1 MAHTHAWQVNILTT
15 GSICEIQICP
25 AGTIVWLALI
35 NETHVRFFTV
45 REVSFFMK
53 HHPVQ
58 RKPICIGFFITEEHF
73 MNNAFYMSREEL
85 LQTAGTDPER
95 GLSESQVQAS
105 RQKYGANTFVRT
117 STESMLKRIWDAS
130 TEPMLLM
137 LLFAAIITLAVNI
150 TRYFTGGEYNFLECA
165 GIFAAIFLS
174 VAITIVTEGKSAR
187 AFEALNK
194 INEDTLIKVLRG
206 GEPQLIP
213 QKDIVIG
220 DILLIETG
228 DKIVAD
234 GRLISGNDLSADES
248 ALTGE
253 SLPVK
258 KDATFTCQE
267 NTPVAERACM
277 LYSGCFVSGGSGT
290 MLVTGVGNDTEFGQ
304 IAQELSSI
312 EKNTTPLQEKL
323 DRLGKGITILGS
335 SAAAIVFLI
344 QIIQF
349 VMNHT
354 ISLDT
359 VSEAFITSIVLI
371 VAAVPEGLPTIVAV
385 SLALNIIKMSRENA
399 LVKKM
404 IACET
409 IGCVNIIC
417 SDKTGTLTENKMTVQ
432 KIYAGGRL
440 LDPEDL
446 AFPAKTPAEASLQ
459 PEETRTARE
468 ADAPVAVAAASDSPD
483 PRIASAPAD
492 APSAIDRE
500 TARALLRNY
509 CINSN
514 ADITWED
521 GSWTFIGNPTECA
534 LLAAAHKAGSD
545 YQQLRKEADIVR
557 IFPFSSQNKDM
568 STIVNEDGRLMLYTK
583 GNPEKI
589 LSLCSN
595 VPAEETAHIQKLME
609 NFQDKAGRL
618 LAFAHK
624 ELACFNGEKQQE
636 LEQDLHYDG
645 FVAIS
650 DPLSP
655 DVYDSIRDCRRAGIE
670 VKMLTGDNIRTARAI
685 AEELHMLQDGHLAVE
700 AAEIES
706 MSDEELKKALPK
718 ISVIARSTP
727 LIKMR
732 VVKLLKEEKNVV
744 AVTGDGINDAPAIKN
759 ADVGIAMGIAGT
771 EVTKEASD
779 MVLLNDSFSTIIKA
793 VQWGRGIYEN
803 FKRFIQFQLT
813 VNVSSVVVV
822 IASILAG
829 FPAPFTALELLWIN
843 IIMDGPPALTLGLE
857 PIREDLLKHP
867 PTKRNANIISRKMLI
882 RIFANGIFISIVF
895 MLQHFT
901 NFLGATQK
909 EEATVLFTLFVLFQL
924 FNAFNC
930 RELDDTP
937 MFKNLLNNKLM
948 LGVFLI
954 VLVLQLLITQVGTAV
969 FETAPL
975 SAAMWGKM
983 LLTAGSVVVINEIWK
998 GLAYVFSSLQDQ
1010 NRN

>member
-95 GLSESQVQAS
+95 GLSESQVRAS
-105 RQKYGANTFVRT
+105 RQKYGTNAFVRT
-117 STESMLKRIWDAS
+117 GTESMLKRIWDAS
-130 TEPMLLM
+130 IEPMLLM

-174 VAITIVTEGKSAR
+174 VAITIVTEGKSAK

-277 LYSGCFVSGGSGT
+277 LYSGCFVSSGSGT

-312 EKNTTPLQEKL
+312 EKTTTPLQEKL

-349 VMNHT
+349 AMNHT

-459 PEETRTARE
+459 PEEARTARE
-468 ADAPVAVAAASDSPD
+468 AD
-483 PRIASAPAD
+483 APAD

-500 TARALLRNY
+500 TARALLHNY

-514 ADITWED
+514 ADITRED
-521 GSWTFIGNPTECA
+521 SGWTFIGNPTECA

-595 VPAEETAHIQKLME
+595 VSAEETAHIQKLME

-624 ELACFNGEKQQE
+624 ELACFNGEEQQE

-700 AAEIES
+700 ASEIES

-732 VVKLLKEEKNVV
+732 VVKVLKEEKNVV

-779 MVLLNDSFSTIIKA
+779 MVLLDDSFSTIIKA

-901 NFLGATQK
+901 NFLGATQTEK
-909 EEATVLFTLFVLFQL
+909 ATVLFTLFVLFQL

-937 MFKNLLNNKLM
+937 MFKNLLKNKLM

-954 VLVLQLLITQVGTAV
+954 VLVLQILITQVGTAV
-969 FETAPL
+969 FETTPL

-983 LLTAGSVVVINEIWK
+983 LLTAFSVVVINEIWK
-998 GLAYVFSSLQDQ
+998 GVKHIVKK
-1010 NRN
+1010 

>member
-58 RKPICIGFFITEEHF
+58 RKSVCIGFFITEEHF

-95 GLSESQVQAS
+95 GLNESQVQAS

-117 STESMLKRIWDAS
+117 GTESMLKRIWDAS

-174 VAITIVTEGKSAR
+174 VAITIVTEGKSAK

-194 INEDTLIKVLRG
+194 INEDTLIKVLRD

-312 EKNTTPLQEKL
+312 EKTTTPLQEKL

-349 VMNHT
+349 AMNHT

-459 PEETRTARE
+459 PEEARTARE
-468 ADAPVAVAAASDSPD
+468 ADAP
-483 PRIASAPAD
+483 AD
-492 APSAIDRE
+492 GPSAINRE

-514 ADITWED
+514 ADITRED

-568 STIVNEDGRLMLYTK
+568 STIVNENGRLMLYTK

-595 VPAEETAHIQKLME
+595 VSAEETAHIQKLME

-685 AEELHMLQDGHLAVE
+685 AEELHMLKDGHLAVE
-700 AAEIES
+700 ASEIES

-732 VVKLLKEEKNVV
+732 VVKVLKEEKNVV

-779 MVLLNDSFSTIIKA
+779 MVLLDDSFSTIIKA

-901 NFLGATQK
+901 NFLGATQT

-954 VLVLQLLITQVGTAV
+954 VLVLQILITQVGTAV
-969 FETAPL
+969 FETTPL

-983 LLTAGSVVVINEIWK
+983 LLTAFSVVVINEICK
-998 GLAYVFSSLQDQ
+998 GVKHIVKK
-1010 NRN
+1010 

>member
-1 MAHTHAWQVNILTT
+1 
-15 GSICEIQICP
+15 
-25 AGTIVWLALI
+25 
-35 NETHVRFFTV
+35 
-45 REVSFFMK
+45 
-53 HHPVQ
+53 
-58 RKPICIGFFITEEHF
+58 

-85 LQTAGTDPER
+85 LKATGTDPER
-95 GLSESQVQAS
+95 GLSEAQVQAS
-105 RQKYGANTFVRT
+105 REKYGANTFVRT
-117 STESMLKRIWDAS
+117 SSESMARRIWDAS

-137 LLFAAIITLAVNI
+137 LIFAAIITLAVNI

-174 VAITIVTEGKSAR
+174 VAITIVTEGKSAK
-187 AFEALNK
+187 AFEALSK
-194 INEDTLIKVLRG
+194 INEDTLIKVLRD
-206 GEPQLIP
+206 GEPQLIA

-234 GRLISGNDLSADES
+234 GRLLAGNDLSTDES

-258 KDATFTCQE
+258 KSADFTCQE

-277 LYSGCFVSGGSGT
+277 LYSGCFVSGGTGT

-312 EKNTTPLQEKL
+312 EKTTTPLQEKL
-323 DRLGKGITILGS
+323 DRLGKGITVLGA
-335 SAAAIVFLI
+335 SAAGIVFLI
-344 QIIQF
+344 QIIEF
-349 VMNHT
+349 IMNHT
-354 ISLDT
+354 ISLNS
-359 VSEAFITSIVLI
+359 VSDAFITSIVLI

-432 KIYAGGRL
+432 KIYTGGKL

-446 AFPAKTPAEASLQ
+446 ALSAK
-459 PEETRTARE
+459 
-468 ADAPVAVAAASDSPD
+468 
-483 PRIASAPAD
+483 
-492 APSAIDRE
+492 APSAIDQE
-500 TARALLRNY
+500 TARILLRNY
-509 CINSN
+509 CINSS

-534 LLAAAHKAGSD
+534 LLAAAHKAGTD

-557 IFPFSSQNKDM
+557 VFPFSSQNKDM
-568 STIVNEDGRLMLYTK
+568 STIVNEGGRLMLYTK

-595 VPAEETAHIQKLME
+595 VPAEEAAHIQKLME
-609 NFQDKAGRL
+609 DFQSKAGRL

-624 ELACFNGEKQQE
+624 ELAGFDGEEQQA
-636 LEQDLHYDG
+636 LECDLHYDG
-645 FVAIS
+645 FVVIS

-685 AEELHMLQDGHLAVE
+685 AEELHMLEEGHLAVE
-700 AAEIES
+700 ASEIEA

-727 LIKMR
+727 LVKMR

-759 ADVGIAMGIAGT
+759 ADVGIAMGISGT

-779 MVLLNDSFSTIIKA
+779 MVLLDDSFSTIIKA

-867 PTKRNANIISRKMLI
+867 PTKRNENIISRKMLA

-901 NFLGATQK
+901 NFLGAAPS

-954 VLVLQLLITQVGTAV
+954 VLVLQILITQVGTAV
-969 FETAPL
+969 FETTPL
-975 SAAMWGKM
+975 SVMMWVKM
-983 LLTAGSVVVINEIWK
+983 MATALSVVVVNEIWK
-998 GLAYVFSSLQDQ
+998 GVKHLVKK
-1010 NRN
+1010 

>member
-1 MAHTHAWQVNILTT
+1 
-15 GSICEIQICP
+15 
-25 AGTIVWLALI
+25 
-35 NETHVRFFTV
+35 
-45 REVSFFMK
+45 
-53 HHPVQ
+53 
-58 RKPICIGFFITEEHF
+58 

-85 LQTAGTDPER
+85 LQAAGADPEH

-117 STESMLKRIWDAS
+117 GTESMLKRIWDAS

-137 LLFAAIITLAVNI
+137 LIFAAIITLAVNI

-174 VAITIVTEGKSAR
+174 VAITIVTEGKSAK
-187 AFEALNK
+187 AFEALSK
-194 INEDTLIKVLRG
+194 INEDTLIKVLRD

-267 NTPVAERACM
+267 NTPIAERACM

-312 EKNTTPLQEKL
+312 EKTTTPLQEKL

-349 VMNHT
+349 AMNHT

-432 KIYAGGRL
+432 KIYADGSL

-459 PEETRTARE
+459 QRETRTAQE
-468 ADAPVAVAAASDSPD
+468 ADTSVAVAAASDSPAALDSLNSPD

-492 APSAIDRE
+492 APSAIDWSKLGFGY
-500 TARALLRNY
+500 TATEYRWQA
-509 CINSN
+509 
-514 ADITWED
+514 TWEN

-534 LLAAAHKAGSD
+534 LLAAARKAGSD
-545 YQQLRKEADIVR
+545 YQQLRKESDIVR

-568 STIVNEDGRLMLYTK
+568 STIISEDGRLMLYTK

-595 VPAEETAHIQKLME
+595 VSAEETAHIQRLME
-609 NFQDKAGRL
+609 GFQDKAGRL

-624 ELACFNGEKQQE
+624 ELACFNGETQQE

-645 FVAIS
+645 FVVIS

-655 DVYDSIRDCRRAGIE
+655 DVYDSIRNCRRAGIE

-779 MVLLNDSFSTIIKA
+779 MVLLDDSFSTIIKA

-822 IASILAG
+822 IASILA
-829 FPAPFTALELLWIN
+829 
-843 IIMDGPPALTLGLE
+843 
-857 PIREDLLKHP
+857 
-867 PTKRNANIISRKMLI
+867 
-882 RIFANGIFISIVF
+882 
-895 MLQHFT
+895 
-901 NFLGATQK
+901 
-909 EEATVLFTLFVLFQL
+909 
-924 FNAFNC
+924 
-930 RELDDTP
+930 
-937 MFKNLLNNKLM
+937 
-948 LGVFLI
+948 
-954 VLVLQLLITQVGTAV
+954 
-969 FETAPL
+969 
-975 SAAMWGKM
+975 
-983 LLTAGSVVVINEIWK
+983 
-998 GLAYVFSSLQDQ
+998 
-1010 NRN
+1010 

>member
-1 MAHTHAWQVNILTT
+1 MAHTHAWQVNILTI

-58 RKPICIGFFITEEHF
+58 GKPICIGFFITEEHF

-85 LQTAGTDPER
+85 LQAAGTDPER

-117 STESMLKRIWDAS
+117 GTESMLKRIWDAS

-174 VAITIVTEGKSAR
+174 VAITIVTEGKSAK

-213 QKDIVIG
+213 QKNIVIG

-312 EKNTTPLQEKL
+312 EKTTTPLQEKL

-349 VMNHT
+349 AMNHT

-468 ADAPVAVAAASDSPD
+468 ADAPVAVAAASDYPD

-568 STIVNEDGRLMLYTK
+568 STIVNENGRLMLYTK

-595 VPAEETAHIQKLME
+595 VSAEETAHIQKLME

-685 AEELHMLQDGHLAVE
+685 AEELHMLKDGHLAVE
-700 AAEIES
+700 ASEIES

-732 VVKLLKEEKNVV
+732 VVKVLKEEKNVV

-779 MVLLNDSFSTIIKA
+779 MVLLDDSFSTIIKA

-901 NFLGATQK
+901 NFLGATQT

-954 VLVLQLLITQVGTAV
+954 VLVLQILITQVGTAV
-969 FETAPL
+969 FETTPL

-983 LLTAGSVVVINEIWK
+983 LLTAFSVVVINEICK
-998 GLAYVFSSLQDQ
+998 GVKHIVKK
-1010 NRN
+1010 